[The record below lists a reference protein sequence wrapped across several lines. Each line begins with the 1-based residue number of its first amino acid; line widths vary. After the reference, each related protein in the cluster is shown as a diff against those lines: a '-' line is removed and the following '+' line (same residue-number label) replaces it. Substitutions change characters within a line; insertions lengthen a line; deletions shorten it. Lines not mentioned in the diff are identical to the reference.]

1 MNIEELTTDE
11 ILKLIVPI
19 VMIGIA
25 FMVRKNDKMEGRI
38 IKWWVLLILGI
49 ILLVFR
55 LVRLFDIV

>member
-1 MNIEELTTDE
+1 MEGLTTEE

-38 IKWWVLLILGI
+38 IKWWVLLVLGI
-49 ILLVFR
+49 ILLIFR
-55 LVRLFDIV
+55 LVKLFYVV